1 MIFVEVGISF
11 DNHKNETLTPKISC
25 RSTPLVFLNERTNID
40 MISVA
45 TESSRR
51 RRLIVNGQDA
61 PADRFPYFS
70 TLDRYCAGA
79 LIAPDIILTAG
90 HCKPHRRKDVG
101 QLHVGTYYYDYDLDA
116 ELNVEANYDDETFDL
131 SAMVRH
137 PEFKRKG
144 DDEFRHDFTILKL
157 SGVSSQPI
165 VRINRDTQV
174 PFPDQGL
181 VSIGLGYL
189 YDESEQDDDNERPL
203 RPKILQE
210 AIINYLPSDVCRL
223 ASDEDES
230 YSHPQH
236 RIGETHLCTYVP
248 PTNSRDACAY
258 DSGGPIIIPSN
269 DGSSDSD
276 LLVALVSWGI
286 GCADPIFPAVN
297 ARVSAVS
304 DWIDAQVCNMSDYPP
319 EDFYCNGRPVPTTVP
334 IPKVMFGAIVTAT
347 LIVIGLVAVLARRLR
362 RRRMFLGVVNMHTL
376 FEESPTSS
384 DELHPLVI
392 KRMTTDE
399 TVSLRS
405 SSGSEEDFIPYGS
418 ISP

>member
-1 MIFVEVGISF
+1 MIAVP
-11 DNHKNETLTPKISC
+11 TTPS
-25 RSTPLVFLNERTNID
+25 N
-40 MISVA
+40 
-45 TESSRR
+45 R

-61 PADRFPYFS
+61 AANRFPYFS

-90 HCKPHRRKDVG
+90 HCKPHRLRDIG
-101 QLHVGTYYYDYDLDA
+101 QLHVGTYFFDYDRDA
-116 ELNVEANYDDETFDL
+116 EDNVEAKYDDETFDL

-165 VRINRDTQV
+165 VRINRDPQV

-181 VSIGLGYL
+181 VSMGLGFL
-189 YDESEQDDDNERPL
+189 YDVWAQDDDGDDDTERPL
-203 RPKILQE
+203 RPELLQE
-210 AIINYLPSDVCRL
+210 ASVNYLTSDKCRL

-230 YSHPQH
+230 YSHPRH

-248 PTNSRDACAY
+248 LTNSRDACAY
-258 DSGGPIIIPSN
+258 DSGGPIVIPSK
-269 DGSSDSD
+269 DGTSDGD

-286 GCADPIFPAVN
+286 GCADPFFPAVN
-297 ARVSAVS
+297 ARVSSVS
-304 DWIDAQVCNMSDYPP
+304 DWIDAQVCSLSDYPP
-319 EDFYCNGRPVPTTVP
+319 EDFYCNGRPTPTTNFP
-334 IPKVMFGAIVTAT
+334 ISKNVGVMIVTGI
-347 LIVIGLVAVLARRLR
+347 LIVLGLAALFARGLRKRQVLLR
-362 RRRMFLGVVNMHTL
+362 EEKMPTL
-376 FEESPTSS
+376 FEESPTAANEIHSFG
-384 DELHPLVI
+384 I

-405 SSGSEEDFIPYGS
+405 SFGSEEDLTYGS

>member
-1 MIFVEVGISF
+1 MLPAAAKS
-11 DNHKNETLTPKISC
+11 NN
-25 RSTPLVFLNERTNID
+25 
-40 MISVA
+40 
-45 TESSRR
+45 R

-61 PADRFPYFS
+61 PANRFPYFS

-79 LIAPDIILTAG
+79 LIAPDIVLTAG
-90 HCKPHRRKDVG
+90 HCKPHRRRDIG
-101 QLHVGTYYYDYDLDA
+101 QLHVGTYYFDYDLDA
-116 ELNVEANYDDETFDL
+116 EDNGEANYDDETFDL

-157 SGVSSQPI
+157 SGVSSQRI
-165 VRINRDTQV
+165 VRINRDPRV

-181 VSIGLGYL
+181 VSMGLGFL
-189 YDESEQDDDNERPL
+189 YDVWEQDDDEDDDTERPL
-203 RPKILQE
+203 RPELLQE
-210 AIINYLPSDVCRL
+210 ANVNYLPSDICRL

-230 YSHPQH
+230 YSHPQN

-248 PTNSRDACAY
+248 PTNGRDACAY
-258 DSGGPIIIPSN
+258 DSGGPIIIPSK
-269 DGSSDSD
+269 DGNSDGD

-304 DWIDAQVCNMSDYPP
+304 DWIDAQVCSLSDFPP
-319 EDFYCNGRPVPTTVP
+319 EDFYCNGRPTPPP
-334 IPKVMFGAIVTAT
+334 IPLPISKSMGGVIVTAT
-347 LIVIGLVAVLARRLR
+347 LIAFGLAVLLARGLR
-362 RRRMFLGVVNMHTL
+362 KRQLLFREKTMQTL
-376 FEESPTSS
+376 FEESPTPPNESHS
-384 DELHPLVI
+384 FVI

-405 SSGSEEDFIPYGS
+405 SFGSEEDFPYGS